1 MLKLIVCVPTLHNLV
16 AVHRKYPSI
25 FETRISSRGLQEGC
39 SLSQQELG
47 IRVCV
52 HGGEAL

>member
-1 MLKLIVCVPTLHNLV
+1 MLKLIVCVPTSHNLV